1 MFLLRLVC
9 VRGRELRVGRAP
21 RVCAKVSLH
30 TRVVPTKHT
39 SCGRQGPSGTRPMHA
54 HGHSSLYSSEAK
66 RTRLWCAAE
75 RERRGHDR
83 AHLEGLVRLRR
94 ACTCAQ
100 RGARAPA
107 DRPGVAGLRRASC
120 APASPASHPV
130 RPHRTAAATRRTQQ
144 ASTATTRD
152 CARRVKARGAEP
164 AGCSAERSLS
174 RQRPR
179 GAGPNGRR
187 SRATKF
193 LAQCTAA
200 ARPSCA
206 PPAVRGQAQQQ

>member
-1 MFLLRLVC
+1 MERRGKKTTRRWPDRGAVDVFLLLSC

-54 HGHSSLYSSEAK
+54 HGHSSLYSSEAQ

-130 RPHRTAAATRRTQQ
+130 RPHRTAAAT
-144 ASTATTRD
+144 TAHPTGID
-152 CARRVKARGAEP
+152 GHHAGLRRVA
-164 AGCSAERSLS
+164 
-174 RQRPR
+174 
-179 GAGPNGRR
+179 
-187 SRATKF
+187 
-193 LAQCTAA
+193 
-200 ARPSCA
+200 
-206 PPAVRGQAQQQ
+206 